1 MAFPLCP
8 VALCGTLWRMGN
20 LDSGEDLPDLLTIK
34 ATAAKLSLSIWSVYQ
49 LCDNG
54 RLESVYQG
62 ARRFV
67 VADSVPAYIKSLSA
81 VPEA

>member
-1 MAFPLCP
+1 
-8 VALCGTLWRMGN
+8 MGKP
-20 LDSGEDLPDLLTIK
+20 LDSGETPALLTIK
-34 ATAAKLSLSIWSVYQ
+34 ATAAKLSLSIWSVYS
-49 LCDNG
+49 LCDQG

-67 VADSVPAYIKSLSA
+67 KASSIDAYIDTLSP